1 MLALRENTTATPQR
15 YGLGIQ
21 FSSEWAA
28 RTPPRATAFVRPM
41 IERKSNESI
50 KQEIRY
56 AIK

>member
-28 RTPPRATAFVRPM
+28 RTRPRATAFREANDRTEV
-41 IERKSNESI
+41 K
-50 KQEIRY
+50 
-56 AIK
+56 

>member
-50 KQEIRY
+50 KQEIR
-56 AIK
+56 